1 MGSRRRPAL
10 VSCSFAKFARTFP
23 SVVFRTPAQG
33 ARDLYEAFAAL
44 PLTAE
49 RYRDP
54 RFIRLRWLRT
64 LLDEGR
70 LNQALRWAARQRWS
84 RPMIDGVK
92 IIPLRQIA
100 DERGKIMHMI
110 KATDPHF
117 IRFGEI
123 YFSCAWPGTI
133 KAWHIHKSMTI
144 NNAVMVGRAKL
155 VMYDLRENSPTK
167 GVLQE
172 VFFGED
178 NYCLVQM
185 PPGIAN
191 GYKAYGDKMVVL
203 ANCATEPHD
212 PDEIVRLDPFT
223 PDIPYDW
230 SLRNG

>member
-1 MGSRRRPAL
+1 
-10 VSCSFAKFARTFP
+10 
-23 SVVFRTPAQG
+23 
-33 ARDLYEAFAAL
+33 
-44 PLTAE
+44 
-49 RYRDP
+49 
-54 RFIRLRWLRT
+54 
-64 LLDEGR
+64 
-70 LNQALRWAARQRWS
+70 
-84 RPMIDGVK
+84 MIDGVK
-92 IIPLRQIA
+92 IIPLRTIA
-100 DERGKIMHMI
+100 DERGKIMHMM

-117 IRFGEI
+117 KGFGEI

-212 PDEIVRLDPFT
+212 PNEIVRLDPFT
-223 PDIPYDW
+223 PEIPYEW
-230 SLRNG
+230 SLRHG